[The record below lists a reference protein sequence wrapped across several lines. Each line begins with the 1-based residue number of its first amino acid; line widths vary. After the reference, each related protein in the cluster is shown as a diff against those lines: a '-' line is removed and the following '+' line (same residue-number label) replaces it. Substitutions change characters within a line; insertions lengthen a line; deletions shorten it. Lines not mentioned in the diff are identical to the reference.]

1 MPHDEDGDTKD
12 KDAEAK
18 AADEAEDRAEAASDE
33 AEKDAEDAKEAATA
47 KEEAEEEEPPAPP
60 ASIHP
65 PLPDLPRHAWG
76 LPLVRLDKAW
86 TKLEMRLCAAVL
98 MGEIF
103 ALCLWISMKGLSA
116 EYGGGDRSGLVF
128 RALVGAVVLGY
139 AVHRVTRP
147 KPGVEEDPKAA
158 QTHAIAVT
166 VAVAVGILGAWGWA
180 NRGTVYFSNF
190 LNWMQSASFLTLV
203 GGLRGVATRLTLW
216 LALLGG
222 SLATAQG
229 KHINIDVVMRFLTP
243 RLRVPAAVLGWLA
256 AAAMCFAG
264 VWGFFDHIAIESF
277 KSPATEP
284 CPDDAMKSCDVSPG
298 KKFAHVKEEIGR
310 DLFLAGRQMALD
322 LKSFPKVVGGTKY
335 NEWLR
340 AKEWNEWMSDLSWKE
355 HYPAEAVD
363 ALRMDET
370 LSEATHQPVISIPGS
385 AENVPGLLIKD
396 LNFIFPFGLFMIG
409 MRFLLR
415 CLLAISGHVRVDPDA
430 VHGEEEVEEAQI
442 EKHGG
447 PPDGAKIVT
456 APLKTSTL
464 ETSGTGASS

>member
-1 MPHDEDGDTKD
+1 MPDDEDAKGKSEEDAVAKAAEED
-12 KDAEAK
+12 AVAKAAEEDAIAKAAEEDAIAKAAEEAAVKDAE
-18 AADEAEDRAEAASDE
+18 
-33 AEKDAEDAKEAATA
+33 
-47 KEEAEEEEPPAPP
+47 PPPP
-60 ASIHP
+60 PPSIHL
-65 PLPDLPRHAWG
+65 PLPELPRHAWG
-76 LPLVRLDKAW
+76 RPLVRLDKAW
-86 TKLEMRLCAAVL
+86 TKFETRLCAAVL

-116 EYGGGDRSGLVF
+116 EFGSGDRSGLVF

-139 AVHRVTRP
+139 AAHRAMRP

-166 VAVAVGILGAWGWA
+166 AAVVIGIAGAYGWA

-277 KSPATEP
+277 KAPATEP
-284 CPDDAMKSCDVSPG
+284 CPGDATKSCDVAPG
-298 KKFAHVKEEIGR
+298 KKLAHVKVEIGR
-310 DLFLAGRQMALD
+310 HMFLAGRQISLD
-322 LKSFPKVVGGTKY
+322 LKSFPKVVAGTKY

-340 AKEWNEWMSDLSWKE
+340 AGEWNEWMSDLAWKQN
-355 HYPAEAVD
+355 YPAEAVD

-370 LSEATHQPVISIPGS
+370 LTEATHQPVISIPGS

-430 VHGEEEVEEAQI
+430 VHGEEDVEEAQI
-442 EKHGG
+442 EQHPGVG
-447 PPDGAKIVT
+447 
-456 APLKTSTL
+456 S
-464 ETSGTGASS
+464 

>member
-1 MPHDEDGDTKD
+1 MPHDDDADAKK
-12 KDAEAK
+12 KDAEAR
-18 AADEAEDRAEAASDE
+18 AEEAEDKAEAESDE
-33 AEKDAEDAKEAATA
+33 AEQADA
-47 KEEAEEEEPPAPP
+47 EAEEAAAAKEGAEDDAEPPAPP

-65 PLPDLPRHAWG
+65 PLAELPRHAWG
-76 LPLVRLDKAW
+76 RPLVRLDKAW
-86 TKLEMRLCAAVL
+86 TKLEMQLCAAVL

-103 ALCLWISMKGLSA
+103 ALCLWISMKGMSA

-128 RALVGAVVLGY
+128 RALIGAVVLGY

-166 VAVAVGILGAWGWA
+166 IAVAVGIAGAWGWA
-180 NRGTVYFSNF
+180 NRGTVYFSNV

-243 RLRVPAAVLGWLA
+243 KLRVPAAVLGWLA
-256 AAAMCFAG
+256 AALMCFAG

-277 KSPATEP
+277 KAPASEP
-284 CPDDAMKSCDVSPG
+284 CPDDAMKSCEVSPG
-298 KKFAHVKEEIGR
+298 KKLAHVREEMGNHM
-310 DLFLAGRQMALD
+310 FLAGRQISLD

-355 HYPAEAVD
+355 HYPAAAVD

-370 LSEATHQPVISIPGS
+370 LTEATHQPVISIPGS

-430 VHGEEEVEEAQI
+430 VHGEDDVEEAQI

-447 PPDGAKIVT
+447 PPDGAKIAN
-456 APLKTSTL
+456 AP
-464 ETSGTGASS
+464 GASS

>member
-1 MPHDEDGDTKD
+1 MPHDEDEGKN
-12 KDAEAK
+12 KEADAT
-18 AADEAEDRAEAASDE
+18 ADEAAESEKAAAEKAEAEKAEAEKAEAAS
-33 AEKDAEDAKEAATA
+33 KDG
-47 KEEAEEEEPPAPP
+47 EPPAPP

-65 PLPDLPRHAWG
+65 PLPALPRHAWG
-76 LPLVRLDKAW
+76 LPLVRLDRTW

-98 MGEIF
+98 MSEIF
-103 ALCLWISMKGLSA
+103 ALCLWIAMKGLSA
-116 EYGGGDRSGLVF
+116 EYGGGDRSGIVF
-128 RALVGAVVLGY
+128 RGLVGAVVLGY

-147 KPGVEEDPKAA
+147 KEEGGEEDPKAA
-158 QTHAIAVT
+158 QTHAIAVSA
-166 VAVAVGILGAWGWA
+166 AVVIGMIGALGWA
-180 NRGTVYFSNF
+180 NRGTSYFSNV

-277 KSPATEP
+277 KAPATEP
-284 CPDDAMKSCDVSPG
+284 CPEDATKSCDTPPG
-298 KKFAHVKEEIGR
+298 KKFAHVKEEMGR
-310 DLFLAGRQMALD
+310 HMFLAGRQISLD
-322 LKSFPKVVGGTKY
+322 LKSFPKVIAGTKY

-340 AKEWNEWMSDLSWKE
+340 AKEWNEWMSDPSWKE
-355 HYPAEAVD
+355 HYPAAAVE
-363 ALRMDET
+363 ALRMDEDLT
-370 LSEATHQPVISIPGS
+370 EATHQPVISIPGS
-385 AENVPGLLIKD
+385 AENVPGLLITD
-396 LNFIFPFGLFMIG
+396 LNFIFPFGLLMIG
-409 MRFLLR
+409 LRFLLR

-430 VHGEEEVEEAQI
+430 VHGEEDVEDAQI

-447 PPDGAKIVT
+447 PPDGAKIVSG
-456 APLKTSTL
+456 PIDVKT
-464 ETSGTGASS
+464 TGAKS